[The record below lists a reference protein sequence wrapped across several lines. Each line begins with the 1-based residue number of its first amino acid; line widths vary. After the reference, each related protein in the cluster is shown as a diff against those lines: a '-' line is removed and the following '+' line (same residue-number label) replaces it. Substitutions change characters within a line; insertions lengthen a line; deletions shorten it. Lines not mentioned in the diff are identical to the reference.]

1 MFKSI
6 VVAMILKKFA
16 KVKFIANL
24 LTPGGISRYLHV
36 TAPVQLH
43 DFVLMGGIF
52 FEDPKSMIASL
63 GKVQN
68 SPALSQGD
76 FYPMFFNS
84 NPGTLALIREL
95 IKHIRPKCVVETG
108 VANGFSTR
116 QILES
121 FKEFE
126 LFDSRLFSF
135 DVDPKVFSVELER
148 NPQFNKV
155 VIDSASSFL
164 SAMHKIGSVDL
175 FYHDS
180 DHSYENQLLEYDA
193 AWRLL
198 SHDGVLISDDVN
210 WSNAFLD
217 FCKKVNRTPLLLS
230 DGAKFA
236 GVIFRD
242 GP

>member
-1 MFKSI
+1 MNLRKLVKI
-6 VVAMILKKFA
+6 
-16 KVKFIANL
+16 KFIANL
-24 LTPGGISRYLHV
+24 LTHGGRSRYLHI
-36 TAPVQLH
+36 TAPVQLN

-52 FEDPKSMIASL
+52 FEDPKKMIASL
-63 GKVQN
+63 GKVQ
-68 SPALSQGD
+68 SGPDLSQGD
-76 FYPMFFNS
+76 FYPMFYNS
-84 NPGTLALIREL
+84 GLRTLELIREL
-95 IKHIRPKCVVETG
+95 IKLIRPKCVVETG

-126 LFDSRLFSF
+126 LFDSQLFSF
-135 DVDPKVFSVELER
+135 DVNPKVFSVELER

-155 VIDSASSFL
+155 IIDSASSFI
-164 SAMHKIGSVDL
+164 SAMHEIGSIDL

-180 DHSYENQLLEYDA
+180 DHSYENQLLEYEA

-217 FCKKVNRTPLLLS
+217 FCKTVNRIPLLLS
-230 DGAKFA
+230 DSRKFC
-236 GVIFRD
+236 GVISKTVYQT
-242 GP
+242 

>member
-1 MFKSI
+1 
-6 VVAMILKKFA
+6 
-16 KVKFIANL
+16 
-24 LTPGGISRYLHV
+24 
-36 TAPVQLH
+36 
-43 DFVLMGGIF
+43 MGGIF
-52 FEDPKSMIASL
+52 FDDPMKMISSL

-76 FYPMFFNS
+76 FYPMSYNS
-84 NPGTLALIREL
+84 NPKTLELIREL
-95 IKHIRPKCVVETG
+95 IKLIRPKCVVETG

-126 LFDSRLFSF
+126 LYDSRLFSF
-135 DVDPKVFSVELER
+135 DIDPKVFTVELER

-155 VIDSASSFL
+155 IIDSASSFL

-198 SHDGVLISDDVN
+198 SNDGVLISDDIN

-230 DGAKFA
+230 DSGKFC
-236 GVIFRD
+236 GVISKSVY
-242 GP
+242 